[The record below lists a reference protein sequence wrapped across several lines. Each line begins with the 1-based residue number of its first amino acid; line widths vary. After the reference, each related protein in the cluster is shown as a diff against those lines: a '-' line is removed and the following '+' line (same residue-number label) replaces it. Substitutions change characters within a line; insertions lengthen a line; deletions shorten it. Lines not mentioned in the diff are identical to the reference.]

1 MASKFT
7 RFLNSETG
15 PRTIHFWAPVL
26 KWTLVIAGA
35 NDLQRPVDS
44 ISGTQ
49 QLALMATGMI
59 WTRWSLIIKP
69 KNYLLA
75 SVNFFLGTVAGYQV
89 FRLVSYRIGKGD
101 TALQTANYILKG
113 EEKKNSSE
121 QVIESN

>member
-1 MASKFT
+1 
-7 RFLNSETG
+7 
-15 PRTIHFWAPVL
+15 
-26 KWTLVIAGA
+26 VIAGA

-113 EEKKNSSE
+113 EDKKNSSE
-121 QVIESN
+121 QVVESN